1 MRLFS
6 MLILWVT
13 IGVVGC
19 LVPRAAAQVGAS
31 TAQLNGAVRDE
42 SGGSIA
48 KASLVVRET
57 ETNRTYSAVTNENGL
72 YVLPNLPPGHYEVTT
87 EAPGFAKS
95 TQTGIVLS
103 VGQVATLD
111 VTVKIAASTER
122 VTVTTETPPVEPTRT
137 EVSAVITTSQIQSL
151 PISGRLFTDFAL
163 LTPGV
168 TTGRTSLQSTITEA
182 EVTRISFGG
191 MRDLSNMV
199 TVDGADTVNTATGSQ
214 RGTPSQEAVSEFRV
228 VNNGF
233 GAEQGRAMGGIV
245 NIITKS
251 GTNEL
256 HGSLYDYLE
265 NDALN
270 ARALLQPVATASTP
284 AVPKTLRQNQFGGT
298 LGGPLRKDKTFFFL
312 NYEGQRRGEAPVQS
326 PELTNNL
333 ALINAAKAIL
343 GIPGETVNT
352 LKTQDTDKGL
362 VKLDHQLT
370 TNHRLSLR
378 YNIEDA
384 RNLNV
389 LVGDTLDGGGIGAP
403 SSGHNNFL
411 RDQSL
416 VGILS
421 SQLKPTLVNTVLAQ
435 YARRHSNF
443 PGVTGQ
449 PNLDLPNSLLMGHN
463 FGVFDATYE
472 SRGQFADS
480 LSWVKGA
487 HLAKFGVDY
496 NHINDHIIWPGFS
509 PMRIVLP
516 GVNCLVDFANYV
528 GSLKGIPASSYLTS
542 NFAEGPC
549 PLALGPQNA
558 VNPPFPVA
566 PGPNP
571 ADFDNGTPVV
581 FWPSPLGTADNSA
594 VNGTIPPPVNT
605 NWQNAYPP
613 DQTKNYFSD
622 INHSYY
628 GFFAQDQWRITP
640 KLTLNYGIRWDFEKG
655 LEQEINTR
663 YNGVQPRVGLAYSPD
678 KHTVIRAGFGIFDDR
693 YNLSFFFVTHPQ
705 RAVTFCLNPPPD
717 TSCSQTYPLPG
728 VRQGGLNATYSLSQ
742 LPFIPG
748 GPGLP
753 NGPFG
758 IEPADAA
765 ANLIRFGTYQP
776 VQMIT
781 NLAAGTVSPVGD
793 GTVERNSKIPYS
805 EQGSFEIDREIGKG
819 LVLNVGYLFVSAH
832 HQVRAENLNV
842 CPTGGATTGPA
853 SCAPAPPSLPGFPTG
868 KANFSGVLIPVGL
881 LYYTDN
887 SGNSVYHGA
896 TVSLTQR
903 AGPYFRLNANYTFSK
918 TLDDGTF
925 TTFVSTPQDLYNRS
939 AERANSNQ
947 DVRHRFVANFTA
959 TGPKQTFLRNTEL
972 SGIVTLQ
979 GARPFTSFVGFDA
992 NGDTNPVTDRV
1003 GNSARNTYWGDKFQ
1017 TVDLRV
1023 LQYFKFREKQRID
1036 IALDVFNTFNR
1047 PNVNEVTSVYGT
1059 YNYCGGQVP
1068 TRYKDAASL
1077 KIQKDPTSFIGSCP
1091 AAGPPFPNP
1100 IFGAPR
1106 VVFNPRQFQLS
1117 LKYSF

>member
-1 MRLFS
+1 MKLRTTLAG
-6 MLILWVT
+6 LVT
-13 IGVVGC
+13 LAMFVCLLAPHGV
-19 LVPRAAAQVGAS
+19 AQVGAS
-31 TAQLNGAVRDE
+31 TAQLNGSVRDE
-42 SGGSIA
+42 TGGSVA
-48 KASLVVRET
+48 KANIVLRDT
-57 ETNRTYSAVTNENGL
+57 ETNRTYTAVSNDNGL
-72 YVLPNLPPGHYEVTT
+72 FVVANLPPGHYDLTT
-87 EAPGFAKS
+87 EASGFGRS
-95 TQTGIVLS
+95 TQTGILLT
-103 VGQVATLD
+103 VGQVAAID
-111 VTVKIAASTER
+111 VIVKVAASTEKI
-122 VTVTTETPPVEPTRT
+122 TVTTEVPPVEPTRT
-137 EVSAVITTSQIQSL
+137 EVSAVISSNQIESL

-199 TVDGADTVNTATGSQ
+199 TVDGADTINTATGSQ

-251 GTNEL
+251 GTNDF
-256 HGSLYDYLE
+256 HGSVYDYLE
-265 NDALN
+265 NSAVN
-270 ARALLQPVATASTP
+270 ARALLQPSP
-284 AVPKTLRQNQFGGT
+284 IPDTLRQNQFGT
-298 LGGPLRKDKTFFFL
+298 TFGGPLRKDKTFFFL
-312 NYEGQRRGEAPVQS
+312 NYEGQRRAEAPIQS
-326 PELTNNL
+326 PELLNNL
-333 ALINAAKAIL
+333 ALINSAKAIL
-343 GIPGETVNT
+343 GIAPENIGG
-352 LKTQDTDKGL
+352 LKTQDNDKGL
-362 VKLDHQLT
+362 VKVDHQLT
-370 TNHRLSLR
+370 KNNRLSLR

-384 RNLNV
+384 RNLGV

-416 VGILS
+416 VGIVS
-421 SQLKPTLVNTVLAQ
+421 SQLKPSLVNTALAQ

-443 PGVTGQ
+443 PGATGE

-480 LSWVKGA
+480 VYWVKGS

-496 NHINDHIIWPGFS
+496 NHVNDHIIWPGFS

-516 GVNCLVDFANYV
+516 GINCLVDFTNYV
-528 GSLKGIPASSYLTS
+528 GSLKGIPASQYLTS

-558 VNPPFPVA
+558 TLPPFPVT

-571 ADFDNGTPVV
+571 ADPSNGTPVV
-581 FWPSPLGTADNSA
+581 FWPSPLGSADNSA

-605 NWQNAYPP
+605 NWENAYPP
-613 DQTKNYFSD
+613 DQTPNYFSD

-640 KLTLNYGIRWDFEKG
+640 KLTMNYGVRWDFEKG

-663 YNGVQPRVGLAYSPD
+663 YNGIQPRVGFAYSPD
-678 KHTVIRAGFGIFDDR
+678 RHTVIRAGFGLFDDR

-705 RAVTFCLNPPPD
+705 RAVTYCLD
-717 TSCSQTYPLPG
+717 AACDQTYPFPG
-728 VRQGGLNATYSLSQ
+728 IRKGGLNGTYSLSQ
-742 LPFIPG
+742 LPFIDVTG
-748 GPGLP
+748 GAGPKP
-753 NGPFG
+753 ISPFG
-758 IEPADAA
+758 VEPADMAA
-765 ANLIRFGTYQP
+765 RLIQSGSYDLFP
-776 VQMIT
+776 VQMVT
-781 NLAAGTVSPVGD
+781 NLNLGPNSTVSPVGD
-793 GTVERNSKIPYS
+793 GTIETKSKIPYS
-805 EQGSFEIDREIGKG
+805 EQGSFEIDRELGYG

-842 CPTGGATTGPA
+842 CPTAGDPTVGGIGCAT
-853 SCAPAPPSLPGFPTG
+853 APAPLPGSPTG
-868 KANFSGVLIPVGL
+868 KANFSGVLLPVGL
-881 LYYTDN
+881 IYYTDN

-896 TVSLTQR
+896 TVSVTER
-903 AGPYFRLNANYTFSK
+903 AGQYFRLSANYTFSK
-918 TLDDGTF
+918 TIDDGTF
-925 TTFVSTPQDLYNRS
+925 TTFVSTPQNLYDRP

-959 TGPKQTFLRNTEL
+959 SGPKETFLRHTEL

-979 GARPFTSFVGFDA
+979 GARPFTAFVGFDA

-1003 GNSARNTYWGDKFQ
+1003 GLAARNTYWGDKLQ
-1017 TVDLRV
+1017 TVDLR
-1023 LQYFKFREKQRID
+1023 LAQYFKFREKQRVD
-1036 IALDVFNTFNR
+1036 IALDMFNSFNR

-1059 YNYCGGQVP
+1059 YNFCGGVVP
-1068 TRYKDAASL
+1068 TRYKDAGSL
-1077 KIQKDPTSFIGSCP
+1077 QIQTNPTSFIGSCP

-1100 IFGAPR
+1100 AFGAPR
-1106 VVFNPRQFQLS
+1106 TMFNPRQFQLS
-1117 LKYSF
+1117 VKYSF

>member
-1 MRLFS
+1 MRLRS
-6 MLILWVT
+6 TLIVCVILAMAA
-13 IGVVGC
+13 C
-19 LVPRAAAQVGAS
+19 LTPRASGQVGAS
-31 TAQLNGAVRDE
+31 TAQLNGSVHDE
-42 SGGSIA
+42 SGGSVA
-48 KASLVVRET
+48 KATVVARET
-57 ETNRTYSAVTNENGL
+57 ETNRTYTAVTNDSGL
-72 YVLPNLPPGHYEVTT
+72 FVLPNLPPGRYELTT
-87 EAPGFAKS
+87 EAPGFSRS

-103 VGQVATLD
+103 VGQVATVD
-111 VTVKIAASTER
+111 IVVKVAASTER
-122 VTVTTETPPVEPTRT
+122 VTVTTEVPPVEPTRT
-137 EVSAVITTSQIQSL
+137 EVSNVISSNQIQSL

-228 VNNGF
+228 VNNSF

-251 GTNEL
+251 GTNDM
-256 HGSLYDYLE
+256 HGSVYDYIE
-265 NDALN
+265 NSAVN
-270 ARALLQPVATASTP
+270 ARALLQPSP
-284 AVPKTLRQNQFGGT
+284 IPDTLRQNQFGAT
-298 LGGPLRKDKTFFFL
+298 FGGPIKKDKTFFFI
-312 NYEGQRRGEAPVQS
+312 NYEGQRRAEAPIQS
-326 PELTNNL
+326 PELLNNL

-343 GIPGETVNT
+343 GIAPENT
-352 LKTQDTDKGL
+352 SGLKTNDTDKGL
-362 VKLDHQLT
+362 VKLDHQINKNNRLT
-370 TNHRLSLR
+370 VR

-411 RDQSL
+411 RDQAL
-416 VGILS
+416 VGTLS
-421 SQLKPTLVNTVLAQ
+421 TQITPSLINTFLAQ

-443 PGVTGQ
+443 PGDTGQ

-480 LSWVKGA
+480 LYWVKGS

-496 NHINDHIIWPGFS
+496 NHVNDHIIWPGFS

-516 GVNCLVDFANYV
+516 GINCLVDFANYV

-558 VNPPFPVA
+558 TLPPFPVT

-571 ADFDNGTPVV
+571 ADPDNGVPVV
-581 FWPSPLGTADNSA
+581 FWPSPLGTANNSV

-605 NWQNAYPP
+605 NWQAAYPASATP
-613 DQTKNYFSD
+613 NYFSD
-622 INHSYY
+622 ITHAYY
-628 GFFAQDQWRITP
+628 GFFAQDQWRLTP
-640 KLTLNYGIRWDFEKG
+640 KLTLNYGLRWDFEKG

-663 YNGVQPRVGLAYSPD
+663 YNGFQPRVGLAYSPD
-678 KHTVIRAGFGIFDDR
+678 KHTVIRAGFGLFDDR

-705 RAVTFCLNPPPD
+705 RAVTYCLD
-717 TSCSQTYPLPG
+717 KACSSTYLFPG
-728 VRQGGLNATYSLSQ
+728 IREGGLNGTYSLSQ

-748 GPGLP
+748 V
-753 NGPFG
+753 NPFG
-758 IEPADAA
+758 PEPAVAA
-765 ANLIRFGTYQP
+765 ANLVRFGTYQP
-776 VQMIT
+776 VQMVT
-781 NLAAGTVSPVGD
+781 NLLNGQVSPVGD
-793 GTVERNSKIPYS
+793 GTIERNSKIPYS
-805 EQGSFEIDREIGKG
+805 EQASLEVDREVGHG

-842 CPTGGATTGPA
+842 CPPGGATTGVFP
-853 SCAPAPPSLPGFPTG
+853 CAPAPPPLPGFPAG

-881 LYYTDN
+881 IYYTDN
-887 SGNSVYHGA
+887 SGNSVYHGG
-896 TVSLTQR
+896 TISLTQR
-903 AGPYFRLNANYTFSK
+903 VGQYFRLNANYTFSK

-925 TTFVSTPQDLYNRS
+925 TTFVSTPQDLYDRA

-947 DVRHRFVANFTA
+947 DVRNRFVANFTA
-959 TGPKQTFLRNTEL
+959 DGPKETFLRHTEL

-979 GARPFTSFVGFDA
+979 GARPFTEFVGFDA

-1003 GNSARNTYWGDKFQ
+1003 GLAARNTYWGDKLQ
-1017 TVDLRV
+1017 TVDLRI
-1023 LQYFKFREKQRID
+1023 LQYFKFHEKQRID
-1036 IALDVFNTFNR
+1036 VALDVFDALNR

-1059 YNYCGGQVP
+1059 YNFCGGQVP
-1068 TRYKDAASL
+1068 VRYKDAASL
-1077 KIQKDPTSFIGSCP
+1077 SIQTKPTSFIGSCP

-1100 IFGAPR
+1100 AFGAPR
-1106 VVFNPRQFQLS
+1106 TMFNPRQFQLS

>member
-1 MRLFS
+1 MRRSLGGWAV
-6 MLILWVT
+6 LGIVILCGWAK
-13 IGVVGC
+13 
-19 LVPRAAAQVGAS
+19 PAYSQAGAS
-31 TAQLNGAVRDE
+31 GAQLNGTVKDA
-42 SGGSIA
+42 SGGSVA
-48 KASLVVRET
+48 KASLTLREVN
-57 ETNRTYSAVTNENGL
+57 TNRTYSAVSNDNGL
-72 YVLPNLPPGHYEVTT
+72 YVIPNLPSGTYELTT
-87 EAPGFAKS
+87 EAQGFAKS
-95 TQTGIVLS
+95 TQTGIVLT
-103 VGQVATLD
+103 VGQVATID
-111 VTVKIAASTER
+111 VTVKVASTAER

-137 EVSAVITTSQIQSL
+137 EVSQVISTTQIESL

-228 VNNGF
+228 VNSSF

-251 GTNEL
+251 GTNDL
-256 HGSLYDYLE
+256 PGSLYAYLE
-265 NDALN
+265 TDALT
-270 ARALLQPVATASTP
+270 ARALLQPAATSTSP
-284 AVPKTLRQNQFGGT
+284 AIAKTLRQNQFGGT

-312 NYEGQRRGEAPVQS
+312 NYEGQRRGEAPIQS
-326 PELTNNL
+326 PELTSNQ

-343 GIPGETVNT
+343 GIAPEAVNT

-384 RNLNV
+384 RDLNV

-421 SQLKPTLVNTVLAQ
+421 SQLKPNLINTALAQ

-496 NHINDHIIWPGFS
+496 NHVNDHIIWPGFS

-516 GVNCLVDFANYV
+516 GINCLVDFANYV

-558 VNPPFPVA
+558 VNPPFPVT

-571 ADFDNGTPVV
+571 ADLDNGTPVV
-581 FWPSPLGTADNSA
+581 FWPSPLGTADNSV

-628 GFFAQDQWRITP
+628 GFFAQDQWRLTP

-678 KHTVIRAGFGIFDDR
+678 KHTVIRAGFGLFDDR
-693 YNLSFFFVTHPQ
+693 YNLSFV
-705 RAVTFCLNPPPD
+705 
-717 TSCSQTYPLPG
+717 
-728 VRQGGLNATYSLSQ
+728 
-742 LPFIPG
+742 
-748 GPGLP
+748 
-753 NGPFG
+753 
-758 IEPADAA
+758 
-765 ANLIRFGTYQP
+765 
-776 VQMIT
+776 
-781 NLAAGTVSPVGD
+781 
-793 GTVERNSKIPYS
+793 
-805 EQGSFEIDREIGKG
+805 
-819 LVLNVGYLFVSAH
+819 
-832 HQVRAENLNV
+832 
-842 CPTGGATTGPA
+842 
-853 SCAPAPPSLPGFPTG
+853 
-868 KANFSGVLIPVGL
+868 
-881 LYYTDN
+881 
-887 SGNSVYHGA
+887 
-896 TVSLTQR
+896 
-903 AGPYFRLNANYTFSK
+903 
-918 TLDDGTF
+918 
-925 TTFVSTPQDLYNRS
+925 
-939 AERANSNQ
+939 
-947 DVRHRFVANFTA
+947 
-959 TGPKQTFLRNTEL
+959 
-972 SGIVTLQ
+972 
-979 GARPFTSFVGFDA
+979 
-992 NGDTNPVTDRV
+992 
-1003 GNSARNTYWGDKFQ
+1003 
-1017 TVDLRV
+1017 
-1023 LQYFKFREKQRID
+1023 
-1036 IALDVFNTFNR
+1036 
-1047 PNVNEVTSVYGT
+1047 
-1059 YNYCGGQVP
+1059 
-1068 TRYKDAASL
+1068 
-1077 KIQKDPTSFIGSCP
+1077 
-1091 AAGPPFPNP
+1091 
-1100 IFGAPR
+1100 
-1106 VVFNPRQFQLS
+1106 
-1117 LKYSF
+1117 

>member
-1 MRLFS
+1 MRLRS
-6 MLILWVT
+6 TLIVCVILAMAAFLT
-13 IGVVGC
+13 
-19 LVPRAAAQVGAS
+19 PRASGQVGAS
-31 TAQLNGAVRDE
+31 SAQLNGGVHDE
-42 SGGSIA
+42 SGGSVA
-48 KASLVVRET
+48 KATVVARET
-57 ETNRTYSAVTNENGL
+57 ETNRTYTAVTNDNGL
-72 YVLPNLPPGHYEVTT
+72 FVLPNLPPGRYELVT
-87 EAPGFAKS
+87 EAPGFARS

-103 VGQVATLD
+103 VGQVATVD
-111 VTVKIAASTER
+111 ITVKVAASTER
-122 VTVTTETPPVEPTRT
+122 VTVTTEVPPVEPTRT
-137 EVSAVITTSQIQSL
+137 EVSAVISASQIQSL

-199 TVDGADTVNTATGSQ
+199 TVDGADTINTATGSQ

-228 VNNGF
+228 VNNSF

-251 GTNEL
+251 GTNDM
-256 HGSLYDYLE
+256 HGSVYDYIE
-265 NDALN
+265 NSAVN
-270 ARALLQPVATASTP
+270 ARALLQPSP
-284 AVPKTLRQNQFGGT
+284 IPDTLRQNQFGAT
-298 LGGPLRKDKTFFFL
+298 FGGPIKKDKTFFFL
-312 NYEGQRRGEAPVQS
+312 NYEGQRRAEAPLQS
-326 PELTNNL
+326 PELLNNL
-333 ALINAAKAIL
+333 ALISAAKAIL
-343 GIPGETVNT
+343 GIAPENIGA

-362 VKLDHQLT
+362 IKLDHQISK
-370 TNHRLSLR
+370 NNRLSVR

-416 VGILS
+416 VGTLS
-421 SQLKPTLVNTVLAQ
+421 TQISPSLVNTALGQ

-443 PGVTGQ
+443 PGATGE

-463 FGVFDATYE
+463 FGVFDATFE

-480 LSWVKGA
+480 LYWVKGS

-496 NHINDHIIWPGFS
+496 NHVNDHIIWPGFS

-558 VNPPFPVA
+558 TLPPFPVT

-571 ADFDNGTPVV
+571 ADPMNGTPVV
-581 FWPSPLGTADNSA
+581 FWPSPFGSADNSV

-613 DQTKNYFSD
+613 DQTKNYFAD
-622 INHSYY
+622 ITHSYY
-628 GFFAQDQWRITP
+628 GFFAQDQWRVTP

-655 LEQEINTR
+655 LEKQITAN
-663 YNGVQPRVGLAYSPD
+663 YKGFQPRVGLAYSPD
-678 KHTVIRAGFGIFDDR
+678 RHTVIRAGFGIFDDR
-693 YNLSFFFVTHPQ
+693 YNLSFLFVTFPQ
-705 RAVTFCLNPPPD
+705 RSTTFCLD
-717 TSCSQTYPLPG
+717 IGCTSTLALPG
-728 VRQGGLNATYSLSQ
+728 VRQGGLNTTYSLSQ

-748 GPGLP
+748 T
-753 NGPFG
+753 PFG

-781 NLAAGTVSPVGD
+781 DLAAGKFSPVGD
-793 GTVERNSKIPYS
+793 GTVETHSKIPYS
-805 EQGSFEIDREIGKG
+805 EQGSFEIDREIGRG
-819 LVLNVGYLFVSAH
+819 LVVNLGYLFVSAH

-842 CPTGGATTGPA
+842 CPTGGATTGLFT
-853 SCAPAPPSLPGFPTG
+853 CAPAPAPLPGFAAG
-868 KANFSGVLIPVGL
+868 KENFSGILIPVGL

-887 SGNSVYHGA
+887 SGNSVYHGV
-896 TVSLTQR
+896 TLSVTQR
-903 AGPYFRLNANYTFSK
+903 AGQYFRLNANYTFSR

-925 TTFVSTPQDLYNRS
+925 TTFVSTPQDFYNRS

-947 DVRHRFVANFTA
+947 DVRHRFIANFTA
-959 TGPKQTFLRNTEL
+959 TGPKETFLRHTEL

-1003 GNSARNTYWGDKFQ
+1003 GNSARNTYWGDKLQ
-1017 TVDLRV
+1017 TVDLRI
-1023 LQYFKFREKQRID
+1023 LQYFKFHEKQRID
-1036 IALDVFNTFNR
+1036 VALDMFNSFNR

-1059 YNYCGGQVP
+1059 YNYCGGVVP
-1068 TRYKDAASL
+1068 NRYKDTASL
-1077 KIQKDPTSFIGSCP
+1077 KIQTDPFSFIGSCP

-1100 IFGAPR
+1100 AFGAPR
-1106 VVFNPRQFQLS
+1106 VMFNPRQFQLS

>member
-1 MRLFS
+1 MRLRS
-6 MLILWVT
+6 LLILWVAM
-13 IGVVGC
+13 
-19 LVPRAAAQVGAS
+19 LLLAYFAPRASAQVGGSA
-31 TAQLNGAVRDE
+31 AQLNGSAKDE
-42 SGGSIA
+42 SGGSVA
-48 KASLVVRET
+48 KASITLRET
-57 ETNRTYSAVTNENGL
+57 ETNRTYTVVSNDGGF
-72 YVLPNLPPGHYEVTT
+72 YVFPNLPPGRYELVA
-87 EAPGFAKS
+87 EATGFAKS
-95 TQTGIVLS
+95 THTGIVLS

-111 VTVKIAASTER
+111 VTLKIAASAEK
-122 VTVTTETPPVEPTRT
+122 VTVTTEAAPVEPTRT
-137 EVSAVITTSQIQSL
+137 EVSAVISANQIQSL

-228 VNNGF
+228 VNSSF

-251 GTNEL
+251 GTNDL
-256 HGSLYDYLE
+256 HGSVYDYIE
-265 NDALN
+265 NNAVN
-270 ARALLQPVATASTP
+270 ARALLQPSPVAD
-284 AVPKTLRQNQFGGT
+284 TLRQNQFGAT
-298 LGGPLRKDKTFFFL
+298 FGGPLRKDKTFFFM
-312 NYEGQRRGEAPVQS
+312 NYEGQRRGEAPIQS
-326 PELTNNL
+326 PELTSNL

-343 GIPGETVNT
+343 GIAPESINT

-362 VKLDHQLT
+362 FKLDHQIT
-370 TNHRLSLR
+370 TNNRLSVR

-411 RDQSL
+411 RDQAL
-416 VGILS
+416 VGTLS
-421 SQLKPTLVNTVLAQ
+421 TQLKPSLINTALAQ

-443 PGVTGQ
+443 PGVTGE
-449 PNLDLPNSLLMGHN
+449 PNLDIPNSLLMGHN

-480 LSWVKGA
+480 LYWVKGA

-516 GVNCLVDFANYV
+516 SINCLVDFANYV

-549 PLALGPQNA
+549 PQALPTAGNPGLN
-558 VNPPFPVA
+558 NPPSPFPA
-566 PGPNP
+566 IPGPNP
-571 ADFDNGTPVV
+571 ADPSNGIPVV
-581 FWPSPLGTADNSA
+581 FWPSPLGTADNSV

-628 GFFAQDQWRITP
+628 GFFAQDQWRLTP

-678 KHTVIRAGFGIFDDR
+678 KHTVIRAGFGLFDDR

-717 TSCSQTYPLPG
+717 ASCSQTFPLPG
-728 VRQGGLNATYSLSQ
+728 VRQGGLNGTYSLSQ
-742 LPFIPG
+742 LPFIPSA
-748 GPGLP
+748 
-753 NGPFG
+753 PFG
-758 IEPADAA
+758 IQPADAA

-781 NLAAGTVSPVGD
+781 NLAAGVVSPVGD

-819 LVLNVGYLFVSAH
+819 LVVNLGYLFVSAH

-842 CPTGGATTGPA
+842 CPPGGATTGFLP
-853 SCAPAPPSLPGFPTG
+853 CAPAPPPLPGFAAG

-896 TVSLTQR
+896 TFSVTQH
-903 AGPYFRLNANYTFSK
+903 AGQYFRLNANYTFSK

-925 TTFVSTPQDLYNRS
+925 TTFVSTPQDLFDRA
-939 AERANSNQ
+939 AERGNSNQ

-959 TGPKQTFLRNTEL
+959 DGPKQTFLRNTEL

-979 GARPFTSFVGFDA
+979 GARPFTAFVGFDA

-1003 GNSARNTYWGDKFQ
+1003 GDSARNTYWGDKFQ

-1023 LQYFKFREKQRID
+1023 LQYFKFRDKQRID
-1036 IALDVFNTFNR
+1036 VALDIFNTFNR

-1059 YNYCGGQVP
+1059 YNYCGGVVP

-1077 KIQKDPTSFIGSCP
+1077 KIQSDPTSFIGTCP

-1100 IFGAPR
+1100 AFGAPR
-1106 VVFNPRQFQLS
+1106 VMFNPRQFQVS

>member
-1 MRLFS
+1 MKLRR
-6 MLILWVT
+6 MLAGWMTMAML
-13 IGVVGC
+13 GC
-19 LVPRAAAQVGAS
+19 FLAPGAFAQVGAS
-31 TAQLNGAVRDE
+31 TAQVNGSVRDE
-42 SGGSIA
+42 TGGSVA
-48 KASLVVRET
+48 KANIVLRDT
-57 ETNRTYSAVTNENGL
+57 ETNRTYTAVSNDNGL
-72 YVLPNLPPGHYEVTT
+72 FVIANLPPGHYDLTT
-87 EAPGFAKS
+87 EAPGFGRT
-95 TQTGIVLS
+95 TQTGVVLS
-103 VGQVATLD
+103 VGQVAAID
-111 VTVKIAASTER
+111 VVVKVAASTEKI
-122 VTVTTETPPVEPTRT
+122 TVTTEVPPVEPTRT
-137 EVSAVITTSQIQSL
+137 EVSAVISSSQIESL

-199 TVDGADTVNTATGSQ
+199 TVDGADTINTATGSQ

-251 GTNEL
+251 GTNDY
-256 HGSLYDYLE
+256 HGSVYDYLE
-265 NDALN
+265 NSAVN
-270 ARALLQPVATASTP
+270 ARALLQPSP
-284 AVPKTLRQNQFGGT
+284 IPDTLRQNQFGAT
-298 LGGPLRKDKTFFFL
+298 FGGPLKKDRTFFFL
-312 NYEGQRRGEAPVQS
+312 NYEGQRRAEAPIQS
-326 PELTNNL
+326 PELLSNL
-333 ALINAAKAIL
+333 TLINSAKAIL
-343 GIPGETVNT
+343 GIAPENIGG
-352 LKTQDTDKGL
+352 LKTQDTDKGMAK
-362 VKLDHQLT
+362 VDHQLT
-370 TNHRLSLR
+370 KDHRLSLR

-384 RNLNV
+384 RNLGV

-416 VGILS
+416 VGIVS
-421 SQLKPTLVNTVLAQ
+421 SQLKPNLLNTALAQ

-443 PGVTGQ
+443 PGATGE

-480 LSWVKGA
+480 VYWVKGS

-496 NHINDHIIWPGFS
+496 NHVNDHIIWPGFS

-516 GVNCLVDFANYV
+516 GINCLVDFANYV
-528 GSLKGIPASSYLTS
+528 GSLKGIPASQYLTS

-558 VNPPFPVA
+558 TLPPFPVT

-571 ADFDNGTPVV
+571 ADPSNGTPVV
-581 FWPSPLGTADNSA
+581 FWPSPLGTADNSV

-613 DQTKNYFSD
+613 DQTPNYFSD
-622 INHSYY
+622 ITHSYY

-640 KLTLNYGIRWDFEKG
+640 KLTMNYGLRWDFEKG
-655 LEQEINTR
+655 LEKQITTR

-678 KHTVIRAGFGIFDDR
+678 RHTVIRAGFGLFDDR
-693 YNLSFFFVTHPQ
+693 YNLSFFFVTYPQ
-705 RAVTFCLNPPPD
+705 RAVTYCLDPACN
-717 TSCSQTYPLPG
+717 QVYPLPG
-728 VRQGGLNATYSLSQ
+728 VREGGLNATYSLSQ
-742 LPFIPG
+742 LPFVPG
-748 GPGLP
+748 PT
-753 NGPFG
+753 PFG

-765 ANLIRFGTYQP
+765 ANLVRFGTYQP
-776 VQMIT
+776 VQMVT

-793 GTVERNSKIPYS
+793 GTVERESKIPYS
-805 EQGSFEIDREIGKG
+805 EQGSFEIDRELGHG

-842 CPTGGATTGPA
+842 CPTGGATTGLYT
-853 SCAPAPPSLPGFPTG
+853 CTPAPPPLPGFAAG

-896 TVSLTQR
+896 TVSVTER
-903 AGPYFRLNANYTFSK
+903 AGQYFRLNANYTFSK
-918 TLDDGTF
+918 TIDDGTF
-925 TTFVSTPQDLYNRS
+925 TTFVSTPQDFYDRP

-959 TGPKQTFLRNTEL
+959 TGPKETFLRHTEL

-979 GARPFTSFVGFDA
+979 GARPFTAFVGFDA

-1003 GNSARNTYWGDKFQ
+1003 GLAARNTYWGDKLQ
-1017 TVDLRV
+1017 TVDLRL
-1023 LQYFKFREKQRID
+1023 LQYFKFREKQRVD
-1036 IALDVFNTFNR
+1036 IALDMFNSFNR

-1059 YNYCGGQVP
+1059 YNFCGGQVP
-1068 TRYKDAASL
+1068 TRYKDSASL
-1077 KIQKDPTSFIGSCP
+1077 RIQTDPTSFIGSCP

-1106 VVFNPRQFQLS
+1106 TMFNPRQFQLS
-1117 LKYSF
+1117 VKYSF

>member
-1 MRLFS
+1 MRLRS
-6 MLILWVT
+6 TLTLWMALVM
-13 IGVVGC
+13 VAC
-19 LVPRAAAQVGAS
+19 LTPRAWGQVGAS
-31 TAQLNGAVRDE
+31 SAQLNGAVRDE
-42 SGGSIA
+42 SGGSVA
-48 KASLVVRET
+48 KTTVVARET
-57 ETNRTYSAVTNENGL
+57 ETNRTYTAVTNDNGL
-72 YVLPNLPPGHYEVTT
+72 FVLPNLPPGHYELVTD
-87 EAPGFAKS
+87 APGFARS

-103 VGQVATLD
+103 VGQVAT
-111 VTVKIAASTER
+111 VEITVKVAASTER
-122 VTVTTETPPVEPTRT
+122 VTVTTEVPPVEPTRT
-137 EVSAVITTSQIQSL
+137 EVSAVISASQIQSL

-199 TVDGADTVNTATGSQ
+199 TVDGADTINTATGSQ

-228 VNNGF
+228 VNNSF

-251 GTNEL
+251 GTNDM
-256 HGSLYDYLE
+256 HGSVYDYIE
-265 NDALN
+265 NSAVN
-270 ARALLQPVATASTP
+270 ARALLQVSPLP
-284 AVPKTLRQNQFGGT
+284 DTLRQNQFGAT
-298 LGGPLRKDKTFFFL
+298 FGGPLRKDKTFFFL
-312 NYEGQRRGEAPVQS
+312 NYEGQRRAEAPIQS
-326 PELTNNL
+326 PELLNNL
-333 ALINAAKAIL
+333 ALINSAKAIL
-343 GIPGETVNT
+343 GIAPENT
-352 LKTQDTDKGL
+352 SGLKTNDTDKGL
-362 VKLDHQLT
+362 VKLDHQISK
-370 TNHRLSLR
+370 NNRLSVR

-416 VGILS
+416 VGTLS
-421 SQLKPTLVNTVLAQ
+421 TQITPSLVNTALAQ

-443 PGVTGQ
+443 PGDTGQ

-480 LSWVKGA
+480 VYWVKGS

-496 NHINDHIIWPGFS
+496 NHVNDHIIWPGFS

-516 GVNCLVDFANYV
+516 GINCLVDFANYV
-528 GSLKGIPASSYLTS
+528 GSKKGIPASSYLTS

-558 VNPPFPVA
+558 TLPPFPVTA
-566 PGPNP
+566 GPNP
-571 ADFDNGTPVV
+571 ADPDNGVPVV
-581 FWPSPLGTADNSA
+581 FWPSPLGTAANS
-594 VNGTIPPPVNT
+594 VINGTIPPPVNT

-622 INHSYY
+622 ITHAYY
-628 GFFAQDQWRITP
+628 GFFAQDQWRLTS
-640 KLTLNYGIRWDFEKG
+640 KLTLNYGLRWDFEKG

-663 YNGVQPRVGLAYSPD
+663 YNGFQPRVGFAYSPD

-705 RAVTFCLNPPPD
+705 RSTTYCLNVG
-717 TSCSQTYPLPG
+717 CSSTLALPG
-728 VRQGGLNATYSLSQ
+728 VRTGGLNATYSLSQ
-742 LPFIPG
+742 LPYIPAS
-748 GPGLP
+748 
-753 NGPFG
+753 PFG

-765 ANLIRFGTYQP
+765 ANLVQFGTYQP
-776 VQMIT
+776 VEMIT
-781 NLAAGTVSPVGD
+781 DLAHAGGPIVSPVGD
-793 GTVERNSKIPYS
+793 GTVETKSKIPYS
-805 EQGSFEIDREIGKG
+805 EQGSLEIDREIGKG

-842 CPTGGATTGPA
+842 CPTGGATTGLYT
-853 SCAPAPPSLPGFPTG
+853 CAPAGAPLPGSPAG

-896 TVSLTQR
+896 TISVTERVGQ
-903 AGPYFRLNANYTFSK
+903 YFRLNANYTFSK
-918 TLDDGTF
+918 TIDDGTF
-925 TTFVSTPQDLYNRS
+925 TTFVSTPQDFYNRA

-947 DVRHRFVANFTA
+947 DVRNRFVANFTA
-959 TGPKQTFLRNTEL
+959 DGPKETFLRHTEL
-972 SGIVTLQ
+972 SGIITLQ
-979 GARPFTSFVGFDA
+979 GARPFTEFVGFDA

-1003 GNSARNTYWGDKFQ
+1003 GLAARNTYWGDKLQ
-1017 TVDLRV
+1017 TFDLRI
-1023 LQYFKFREKQRID
+1023 LQYFKFHEKQRID
-1036 IALDVFNTFNR
+1036 VALDVFDAFNR
-1047 PNVNEVTSVYGT
+1047 PNVNEVTSFYGT
-1059 YNYCGGQVP
+1059 YNFCGGAVP
-1068 TRYKDAASL
+1068 VRYKDAASL
-1077 KIQKDPTSFIGSCP
+1077 AIQTNPTSFIGSCP
-1091 AAGPPFPNP
+1091 AAGPPFPSP

-1106 VVFNPRQFQLS
+1106 TMFNPRQFQLS

>member
-1 MRLFS
+1 MKLRS
-6 MLILWVT
+6 MLILWVA
-13 IGVVGC
+13 IVMVAC
-19 LVPRAAAQVGAS
+19 LAQRASGQVGAS
-31 TAQLNGAVRDE
+31 AAQLNGSVKDE
-42 SGGSIA
+42 SGGSVA
-48 KASLVVRET
+48 KTSITLRET
-57 ETNRTYSAVTNENGL
+57 ETNRTYTAVSNESGF
-72 YVLPNLPPGHYEVTT
+72 YVFPNLPPGRYELVA
-87 EAPGFAKS
+87 EATGFARS
-95 TQTGIVLS
+95 TQTGIALS

-111 VTVKIAASTER
+111 VTVKIAASAER
-122 VTVTTETPPVEPTRT
+122 VTVTTEAAPVEPTRT
-137 EVSAVITTSQIQSL
+137 EVSAVISASQIQSL

-199 TVDGADTVNTATGSQ
+199 TVDGADTINTATGSQ

-228 VNNGF
+228 VNNSF

-256 HGSLYDYLE
+256 HGSLYDYFE
-265 NDALN
+265 NGALN
-270 ARALLQPVATASTP
+270 ARALLQPVATSSTP
-284 AVPKTLRQNQFGGT
+284 AVTKTLRQNQFGGT
-298 LGGPLRKDKTFFFL
+298 LGGPLKKDKTFFYL

-326 PELTNNL
+326 PELTSNL

-343 GIPGETVNT
+343 GIAPESINT

-362 VKLDHQLT
+362 VKLDHQINN
-370 TNHRLSLR
+370 NHRLSLR

-421 SQLKPTLVNTVLAQ
+421 SQLKPSLINTALVQ
-435 YARRHSNF
+435 YARRHSSF
-443 PGVTGQ
+443 PGATGE

-480 LSWVKGA
+480 LYWVKGA

-496 NHINDHIIWPGFS
+496 NHVNDHIIWPGFS

-516 GVNCLVDFANYV
+516 GINCLVDFANYV

-549 PLALGPQNA
+549 PLALPPNGNPGLN
-558 VNPPFPVA
+558 NPPSPFPAA

-571 ADFDNGTPVV
+571 ADFENGTPVV
-581 FWPSPLGTADNSA
+581 FWPSPLGPGDNA
-594 VNGTIPPPVNT
+594 TVNGTIPPAVNT

-622 INHSYY
+622 ITHSYY
-628 GFFAQDQWRITP
+628 GFFAQDQWRVTS
-640 KLTLNYGIRWDFEKG
+640 KLTLNYGLRWDFEKG
-655 LEQEINTR
+655 LEKQIKDN
-663 YNGVQPRVGLAYSPD
+663 YKGFQPRVGLAYSPD

-693 YNLSFFFVTHPQ
+693 YNLSFLFVTFPQ
-705 RAVTFCLNPPPD
+705 RSTTFCLDPACAS
-717 TSCSQTYPLPG
+717 TLPLPG
-728 VRQGGLNATYSLSQ
+728 VRQGGLNGTYSLSQ

-748 GPGLP
+748 T
-753 NGPFG
+753 PFG

-781 NLAAGTVSPVGD
+781 NLVAGTFSPVGN
-793 GTVERNSKIPYS
+793 GTVETKSKIPYS

-819 LVLNVGYLFVSAH
+819 LVVNAGYLFVSAH

-842 CPTGGATTGPA
+842 CPPGGATTGLFT
-853 SCAPAPPSLPGFPTG
+853 CAPAPPALPGFAAG
-868 KANFSGVLIPVGL
+868 KQNFSGILIPVGL
-881 LYYTDN
+881 LYYTDD

-896 TVSLTQR
+896 TLSVTQH
-903 AGPYFRLNANYTFSK
+903 AGQYFRLNANYTFSK

-925 TTFVSTPQDLYNRS
+925 TTFVSTPQDFYNRA
-939 AERANSNQ
+939 AERGNSNQ

-959 TGPKQTFLRNTEL
+959 SGPKQTFLRNTEL

-1003 GNSARNTYWGDKFQ
+1003 GSSARNTYWGDKFQ

-1036 IALDVFNTFNR
+1036 VALDIFNTFNR

-1068 TRYKDAASL
+1068 TRYKDAATL
-1077 KIQKDPTSFIGSCP
+1077 KIQTDPLSFIGSCP

-1100 IFGAPR
+1100 VFGAPR
-1106 VVFNPRQFQLS
+1106 VMFNPRQFQVS

>member
-1 MRLFS
+1 MRLRS
-6 MLILWVT
+6 TLVVCMILAMAA
-13 IGVVGC
+13 C
-19 LVPRAAAQVGAS
+19 LTPLAAAQVGAS
-31 TAQLNGAVRDE
+31 TAQLNGGVHDE
-42 SGGSIA
+42 SGGSVARTTVIA
-48 KASLVVRET
+48 RET
-57 ETNRTYSAVTNENGL
+57 ETNRTYTAVTNDNGL
-72 YVLPNLPPGHYEVTT
+72 FVLPNLPPGHYELVT
-87 EAPGFAKS
+87 EAPGFARS
-95 TQTGIVLS
+95 TQTGIVLT
-103 VGQVATLD
+103 VGQVATVD
-111 VTVKIAASTER
+111 IVVKVAASTER
-122 VTVTTETPPVEPTRT
+122 VTVTTEVPPVEPTRT
-137 EVSAVITTSQIQSL
+137 EVSNVISSNQIQSL

-228 VNNGF
+228 VNNSF

-251 GTNEL
+251 GTNDL
-256 HGSLYDYLE
+256 HGSVYDYIE
-265 NDALN
+265 NSAVN
-270 ARALLQPVATASTP
+270 ARALLQTAP
-284 AVPKTLRQNQFGGT
+284 LPDTLRQNQFGAT
-298 LGGPLRKDKTFFFL
+298 FGGPIKKDKTFFFL
-312 NYEGQRRGEAPVQS
+312 NYEGQRRAEAPIQS
-326 PELTNNL
+326 PELLNNL
-333 ALINAAKAIL
+333 ALINSAKAIL
-343 GIPGETVNT
+343 GIAPESTNG
-352 LKTQDTDKGL
+352 LKTNDTDKGL
-362 VKLDHQLT
+362 VKLDHQISK
-370 TNHRLSLR
+370 NNRLSLR

-411 RDQSL
+411 RDQAL
-416 VGILS
+416 VGTLS
-421 SQLKPTLVNTVLAQ
+421 TQITPSLINTFLAQ

-480 LSWVKGA
+480 LYWVKGA

-496 NHINDHIIWPGFS
+496 NRVDDHIIWPGFS

-516 GVNCLVDFANYV
+516 GINCLVDFANYV
-528 GSLKGIPASSYLTS
+528 GSLKGIPASQYLTS

-558 VNPPFPVA
+558 TLPPFPVA

-571 ADFDNGTPVV
+571 ADPDNGVPVV
-581 FWPSPLGTADNSA
+581 FWPSPLGTADNS
-594 VNGTIPPPVNT
+594 VINGTIPPPVNT
-605 NWQNAYPP
+605 NWQAAYPASATP
-613 DQTKNYFSD
+613 NYFSD
-622 INHSYY
+622 ITHAYY
-628 GFFAQDQWRITP
+628 GFFAQDQWRLTP
-640 KLTLNYGIRWDFEKG
+640 KLTLNYGLRWDFEKG
-655 LEQEINTR
+655 LEQEINTK
-663 YNGVQPRVGLAYSPD
+663 YNGFQPRVGLAYSPD

-705 RAVTFCLNPPPD
+705 RAVTYCMDPACD
-717 TSCSQTYPLPG
+717 QTYPFPG
-728 VRQGGLNATYSLSQ
+728 IRQGGLNGTYSLSQ

-748 GPGLP
+748 K
-753 NGPFG
+753 NPFG
-758 IEPADAA
+758 PEPADAA

-781 NLAAGTVSPVGD
+781 NLAAGEVSPVGD
-793 GTVERNSKIPYS
+793 GTIERNSKIPYS
-805 EQGSFEIDREIGKG
+805 QQGSLEIDREIGHG

-842 CPTGGATTGPA
+842 CPPGGATTGLFT
-853 SCAPAPPSLPGFPTG
+853 CAPAPPPLPGFPAG
-868 KANFSGVLIPVGL
+868 KANFSGILVPVGL
-881 LYYTDN
+881 IYYTDN
-887 SGNSVYHGA
+887 SGNSIYHGG
-896 TVSLTQR
+896 TISITQR
-903 AGPYFRLNANYTFSK
+903 AGQYFRLNANYTFSK

-925 TTFVSTPQDLYNRS
+925 TTFVSTPQNLYDRA

-947 DVRHRFVANFTA
+947 DVRNRFVANFTA
-959 TGPKQTFLRNTEL
+959 DGPKETFLRHSEL
-972 SGIVTLQ
+972 SGIITLQ
-979 GARPFTSFVGFDA
+979 GARPFTEFVGFDA

-1003 GNSARNTYWGDKFQ
+1003 GDAARNTYWGDKLQ

-1023 LQYFKFREKQRID
+1023 SQYFKFHEKQRID
-1036 IALDVFNTFNR
+1036 VALDVFDLLNR

-1059 YNYCGGQVP
+1059 YNFCGGVVP

-1077 KIQKDPTSFIGSCP
+1077 KIQTNPNSFIGSCP

-1106 VVFNPRQFQLS
+1106 TMFNPRQFQLS

>member
-1 MRLFS
+1 MS
-6 MLILWVT
+6 
-13 IGVVGC
+13 
-19 LVPRAAAQVGAS
+19 
-31 TAQLNGAVRDE
+31 ND
-42 SGGSIA
+42 
-48 KASLVVRET
+48 
-57 ETNRTYSAVTNENGL
+57 NGL
-72 YVLPNLPPGHYEVTT
+72 FVLANLPPGQYELIT
-87 EAPGFAKS
+87 EAPGFGRS
-95 TQTGIVLS
+95 TQTGIVLT
-103 VGQVATLD
+103 VGQAASLD
-111 VTVKIAASTER
+111 IIVKIAASTEKI
-122 VTVTTETPPVEPTRT
+122 TVTTEVPPVEPTRT
-137 EVSAVITTSQIQSL
+137 EVSAVITSNQIQSL

-168 TTGRTSLQSTITEA
+168 ATGRTSLQSTITEA

-199 TVDGADTVNTATGSQ
+199 TVDGADTINTATGSQ

-233 GAEQGRAMGGIV
+233 SAEQGRAMGGIV

-251 GTNEL
+251 GTNDF
-256 HGSLYDYLE
+256 HGSVYDYLE
-265 NDALN
+265 NSAVN
-270 ARALLQPVATASTP
+270 ARALLQPSP
-284 AVPKTLRQNQFGGT
+284 IPDTLRQNQFGAT
-298 LGGPLRKDKTFFFL
+298 FGGPLRKDKTFFFM
-312 NYEGQRRGEAPVQS
+312 NYEGQRRAEAPIQS
-326 PELTNNL
+326 PELLNNL
-333 ALINAAKAIL
+333 ALINSAKAIL
-343 GIPGETVNT
+343 GIDPENIGG

-362 VKLDHQLT
+362 LKVDHQLT
-370 TNHRLSLR
+370 KDHRLSLR

-416 VGILS
+416 VGVLS
-421 SQLKPTLVNTVLAQ
+421 SQLRPTLVNTALVQ

-443 PGVTGQ
+443 PGDTGQ

-480 LSWVKGA
+480 LYWVKGS
-487 HLAKFGVDY
+487 HLFKFGVDY
-496 NHINDHIIWPGFS
+496 NHVNDHIIWPGFS

-516 GVNCLVDFANYV
+516 GINCLVDFANYV
-528 GSLKGIPASSYLTS
+528 GSLKGIPASQYLTS

-558 VNPPFPVA
+558 TLPPFPVT

-571 ADFDNGTPVV
+571 ADPSNGTPVV
-581 FWPSPLGTADNSA
+581 FWPSPLGSADNSV
-594 VNGTIPPPVNT
+594 VNGTIPPPVDT
-605 NWQNAYPP
+605 SWQNAYPP

-628 GFFAQDQWRITP
+628 GFFAQDQWRITQ
-640 KLTLNYGIRWDFEKG
+640 KLTMNYGVRWDFEKG
-655 LEQEINTR
+655 LEQEINTS
-663 YNGVQPRVGLAYSPD
+663 YKGVQPRVGFAYSPD
-678 KHTVIRAGFGIFDDR
+678 KHTVIRAGFGLFDDR

-705 RAVTFCLNPPPD
+705 RAVTYCLDPGCA
-717 TSCSQTYPLPG
+717 TTYPFPG
-728 VRQGGLNATYSLSQ
+728 IRDGGLNATYSLSQ
-742 LPFIPG
+742 LPFVPG
-748 GPGLP
+748 AT
-753 NGPFG
+753 PFG

-776 VQMIT
+776 VQMVT

-805 EQGSFEIDREIGKG
+805 EQGSLEIDREIGHG

-842 CPTGGATTGPA
+842 CPSSGATTGLFT
-853 SCAPAPPSLPGFPTG
+853 CAPAPAPLPGFPAG
-868 KANFSGVLIPVGL
+868 KENFSGVLIPVGL
-881 LYYTDN
+881 IYYTDN
-887 SGNSVYHGA
+887 SGNSVYNGA
-896 TVSLTQR
+896 TVSVTQR
-903 AGPYFRLNANYTFSK
+903 AGQYFRLNANYTFSK
-918 TLDDGTF
+918 TIDDGTF
-925 TTFVSTPQDLYNRS
+925 TTFVSTPQDFYNRA

-947 DVRHRFVANFTA
+947 DVRHRFVGNFTA
-959 TGPKQTFLRNTEL
+959 SGPKDTFLRNTEL

-979 GARPFTSFVGFDA
+979 GARPFTMFVGFDA

-1003 GNSARNTYWGDKFQ
+1003 GSAARNTYWGDKLQ
-1017 TVDLRV
+1017 TVDLRIA
-1023 LQYFKFREKQRID
+1023 QYFKFREKQRVD
-1036 IALDVFNTFNR
+1036 VALDMFNSFNR

-1059 YNYCGGQVP
+1059 YNFCGGQVP

-1077 KIQKDPTSFIGSCP
+1077 QIQTNPDSFIGSCP

-1100 IFGAPR
+1100 AFGAPR
-1106 VVFNPRQFQLS
+1106 TMFNPRQFQLS
-1117 LKYSF
+1117 VKYSF

>member
-1 MRLFS
+1 MKLRM
-6 MLILWVT
+6 MLAGWMTMAML
-13 IGVVGC
+13 GC
-19 LVPRAAAQVGAS
+19 FLAPVAFAQVGAS
-31 TAQLNGAVRDE
+31 TAQVNGSVRDE
-42 SGGSIA
+42 TGGSVA
-48 KASLVVRET
+48 KANIVLRDT
-57 ETNRTYSAVTNENGL
+57 ETNRTYTAVSNDNGL
-72 YVLPNLPPGHYEVTT
+72 FVIANLPPGHYDLTT
-87 EAPGFAKS
+87 EAPGFGRT
-95 TQTGIVLS
+95 TQTGVVLS
-103 VGQVATLD
+103 VGQVAAID
-111 VTVKIAASTER
+111 VVVKVAASTEKI
-122 VTVTTETPPVEPTRT
+122 TVTTEVPPVEPTRT
-137 EVSAVITTSQIQSL
+137 EVSAVISSSQIESL

-199 TVDGADTVNTATGSQ
+199 TVDGADTINTATGSQ

-251 GTNEL
+251 GTNDY
-256 HGSLYDYLE
+256 HGSVYDYLE
-265 NDALN
+265 NSAVN
-270 ARALLQPVATASTP
+270 ARALLQPSP
-284 AVPKTLRQNQFGGT
+284 IPDTLRQNQFGAT
-298 LGGPLRKDKTFFFL
+298 FGGPLKKDRTFFFL
-312 NYEGQRRGEAPVQS
+312 NYEGQRRAEAPIQS
-326 PELTNNL
+326 PELLSNL
-333 ALINAAKAIL
+333 TLINSAKAIL
-343 GIPGETVNT
+343 GIAPENIGG
-352 LKTQDTDKGL
+352 LKTQDTDKGM
-362 VKLDHQLT
+362 VKVDHQLT
-370 TNHRLSLR
+370 KDHRLSLR

-384 RNLNV
+384 RNLGV

-416 VGILS
+416 VGIVS
-421 SQLKPTLVNTVLAQ
+421 SQLKPNLLNTALAQ

-443 PGVTGQ
+443 PGATGE

-480 LSWVKGA
+480 VYWVKGS

-496 NHINDHIIWPGFS
+496 NHVNDHIIWPGFS

-516 GVNCLVDFANYV
+516 GINCLVDFANYV
-528 GSLKGIPASSYLTS
+528 GSLKGIPASQYLAS

-558 VNPPFPVA
+558 TLPPFPVT

-571 ADFDNGTPVV
+571 ADPSNGTPVV
-581 FWPSPLGTADNSA
+581 FWPSPLGTADNSV
-594 VNGTIPPPVNT
+594 VNGTIPPPVDT

-613 DQTKNYFSD
+613 DQTPNYFSD
-622 INHSYY
+622 ITHSYY

-640 KLTLNYGIRWDFEKG
+640 KLTMNYGLRWDFEKG
-655 LEQEINTR
+655 LEQQIVTR

-678 KHTVIRAGFGIFDDR
+678 RHTVIRAGFGLFDDR
-693 YNLSFFFVTHPQ
+693 YNLSFFFVTYPQ
-705 RAVTFCLNPPPD
+705 RAVTYCLDPACN
-717 TSCSQTYPLPG
+717 QVYPLPG
-728 VRQGGLNATYSLSQ
+728 VREGGLNATYSLSQ
-742 LPFIPG
+742 LPFVPG
-748 GPGLP
+748 PT
-753 NGPFG
+753 PFG

-765 ANLIRFGTYQP
+765 ANLVRFGTYQP
-776 VQMIT
+776 VQMVT

-793 GTVERNSKIPYS
+793 GTVERESKIPYS
-805 EQGSFEIDREIGKG
+805 EQGSFEIDRELGHG

-842 CPTGGATTGPA
+842 CPTGGATTGLYT
-853 SCAPAPPSLPGFPTG
+853 CTPAPPPLPGFAAG

-896 TVSLTQR
+896 TVSVTER
-903 AGPYFRLNANYTFSK
+903 AGQYFRLNANYTFSK
-918 TLDDGTF
+918 TIDDGTF
-925 TTFVSTPQDLYNRS
+925 TTFVSTPQDFYDRP

-959 TGPKQTFLRNTEL
+959 TGPKDTFLRHTEL

-979 GARPFTSFVGFDA
+979 GARPFTAFVGFDA

-1003 GNSARNTYWGDKFQ
+1003 GLAARNTYWGDKLQ
-1017 TVDLRV
+1017 TVDLRL
-1023 LQYFKFREKQRID
+1023 LQYFKFREKQRVD
-1036 IALDVFNTFNR
+1036 IALDMFNSFNR

-1059 YNYCGGQVP
+1059 YNFCGGQVP
-1068 TRYKDAASL
+1068 TRYKDSASL
-1077 KIQKDPTSFIGSCP
+1077 RIQTDPTSFIGSCP

-1106 VVFNPRQFQLS
+1106 TMFNPRQFQLS
-1117 LKYSF
+1117 VKYSF

>member
-1 MRLFS
+1 MRLRS
-6 MLILWVT
+6 MLILWVA
-13 IGVVGC
+13 IVMVAC
-19 LVPRAAAQVGAS
+19 LAPHAAAQVGAS
-31 TAQLNGAVRDE
+31 AAQLNGSVKDE
-42 SGGSIA
+42 SGGSVA
-48 KASLVVRET
+48 KTSITLRET
-57 ETNRTYSAVTNENGL
+57 ETNRTYTAASNESGF
-72 YVLPNLPPGHYEVTT
+72 YVFPNLPPGRYELVA
-87 EAPGFAKS
+87 EATGFARS
-95 TQTGIVLS
+95 TQTGIALS

-111 VTVKIAASTER
+111 VTVKIAASAER
-122 VTVTTETPPVEPTRT
+122 VTVTTEAAPVEPTRT
-137 EVSAVITTSQIQSL
+137 EVSAVISASQIQSL

-199 TVDGADTVNTATGSQ
+199 TVDGADTINTATGSQ

-228 VNNGF
+228 VNNSF

-256 HGSLYDYLE
+256 HGSLYDYFE

-270 ARALLQPVATASTP
+270 ARALLQPVATSSTP
-284 AVPKTLRQNQFGGT
+284 AVTKTLRQNQFGGT
-298 LGGPLRKDKTFFFL
+298 LGGPLKKDKTFFYL

-326 PELTNNL
+326 PELTSNL

-343 GIPGETVNT
+343 GIAPESINT

-362 VKLDHQLT
+362 VKLDHQINN
-370 TNHRLSLR
+370 NHRLSLR

-421 SQLKPTLVNTVLAQ
+421 SQLKPSLVNTALVQ

-443 PGVTGQ
+443 PGDTGE

-480 LSWVKGA
+480 LYWVKGA
-487 HLAKFGVDY
+487 HLVKFGVDY
-496 NHINDHIIWPGFS
+496 NHVNDHIIWPGFS

-516 GVNCLVDFANYV
+516 GINCLVDFANYV

-558 VNPPFPVA
+558 TLPPFPVT

-571 ADFDNGTPVV
+571 ADASNGTPVV
-581 FWPSPLGTADNSA
+581 FWPSPLGSADNS
-594 VNGTIPPPVNT
+594 VVDGTIPPPVNT

-622 INHSYY
+622 ITHSYY
-628 GFFAQDQWRITP
+628 GFFAQDQWRVTP
-640 KLTLNYGIRWDFEKG
+640 KLTLNYGLRWDFEKG
-655 LEQEINTR
+655 LEKQIQDN
-663 YNGVQPRVGLAYSPD
+663 YKGFQPRVGLAYSPD

-693 YNLSFFFVTHPQ
+693 YNLSFLFVTFPQ
-705 RAVTFCLNPPPD
+705 RSTTFCLDPACA
-717 TSCSQTYPLPG
+717 TTLPLPG
-728 VRQGGLNATYSLSQ
+728 VRQGGLNGTYSLSQ

-748 GPGLP
+748 S
-753 NGPFG
+753 PFG

-781 NLAAGTVSPVGD
+781 NLVAGTFSPVGN
-793 GTVERNSKIPYS
+793 GTVETKSKIPYS

-819 LVLNVGYLFVSAH
+819 LVVNVGYLFVSAH

-842 CPTGGATTGPA
+842 CPPGGAITGLFT
-853 SCAPAPPSLPGFPTG
+853 CAPAPAALPGFPSG
-868 KANFSGVLIPVGL
+868 KQNFSGILIPVGL
-881 LYYTDN
+881 LYYTDD

-896 TVSLTQR
+896 TVSVTQH
-903 AGPYFRLNANYTFSK
+903 AGQYFRLNANYTFSK

-925 TTFVSTPQDLYNRS
+925 TTFVSTPQDFYNRA

-959 TGPKQTFLRNTEL
+959 SGPKQTFLRNTEL

-1036 IALDVFNTFNR
+1036 VALDIFNTFNR

-1068 TRYKDAASL
+1068 TRYKDAATL
-1077 KIQKDPTSFIGSCP
+1077 KIQTDPLSFIGSCP

-1100 IFGAPR
+1100 VFGAPR
-1106 VVFNPRQFQLS
+1106 VMFNPRQFQLS